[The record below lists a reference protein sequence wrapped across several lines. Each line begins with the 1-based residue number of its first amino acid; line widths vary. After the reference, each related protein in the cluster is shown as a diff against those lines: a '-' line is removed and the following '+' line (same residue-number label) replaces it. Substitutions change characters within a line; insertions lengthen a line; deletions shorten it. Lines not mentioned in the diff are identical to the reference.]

1 MLRKMPKIDAA
12 ILFLYTFSF
21 FFTGVPV
28 WRRGVRS
35 ANLHWHFLA
44 SFLLLMRLL
53 YKSDSYQSMFNRI
66 VLPSRKLTLFFI
78 YSACLYLYYIPE
90 YGLSNSIVSMT
101 YTFGMISVVYSLYRN
116 RSMMDIQQVIV
127 AAYLVALVIIL
138 IHTGF
143 QASEIIRFLRS
154 GGAGVHPNFKSL
166 VGGGGNLQS
175 TLCGMFAVFTMRK
188 PYGII
193 VWYITLAISAMYA
206 SRTGIVIN
214 LMVIMWYLVFV
225 KGINTK
231 TILIILPAVV
241 VMFIVMI
248 YSSAG
253 SIVIERFMNTAEDGG
268 SGRSTLWAEALEVIE
283 QYPFGVGCGH
293 VMYAIEKVNS
303 VVRGENNAHN
313 IYIQYITEHGII
325 FGALFLIMSISW
337 VLKHEFKQRFQN
349 PFGVFTL
356 IYFVQGLAQSTGIDT
371 WVIVVVGSYFVSRW
385 QEKNKILDVGF
396 SVQT

>member
-28 WRRGVRS
+28 WERGSRS
-35 ANLHWHFLA
+35 ANLHWHFFV

-53 YKSDSYQSMFNRI
+53 YKSDSYQSMFKRI

-78 YSACLYLYYIPE
+78 YSVCLYLYYVPE
-90 YGLSNSIVSMT
+90 WGLSNTIVSLT
-101 YTFGMISVVYSLYRN
+101 YTFGMISVVYSLYRH
-116 RSMMDIQQVIV
+116 RSMKDIQQVIV
-127 AAYLVALVIIL
+127 SAYLVALIIIL
-138 IHTGF
+138 IHAGF
-143 QASEIIRFLRS
+143 QAASIIRFLRQ
-154 GGAGVHPNFKSL
+154 GGAHPLVKTLVRGGV
-166 VGGGGNLQS
+166 NLEA
-175 TLCGMFAVFTMRK
+175 TFCGMFAVFTMRK

-193 VWYITLAISAMYA
+193 IWYISLAISAMYA
-206 SRTGIVIN
+206 SRTGIAIN

-231 TILIILPAVV
+231 TILIILPALV

-253 SIVIERFMNTAEDGG
+253 SIVIERFMHTSEDGG

-283 QYPFGVGCGH
+283 RYPFGVGCGH
-293 VMYAIEKVNS
+293 VMYAIEKVNG
-303 VVRGENNAHN
+303 VVHGENNAHN
-313 IYIQYITEHGII
+313 IYIQYVTEHGII

-337 VLKHEFKQRFQN
+337 VLKHEFRQRFQN
-349 PFGVFTL
+349 PFGVFIM
-356 IYFVQGLAQSTGIDT
+356 IYFVQGLAQSTGVDT
-371 WVIVVVGSYFVSRW
+371 WVIVVVGSYFISRW
-385 QEKNKILDVGF
+385 QEKNKILDVDF
-396 SVQT
+396 RVQT